1 MYLSKR
7 FAALPPDKKL
17 RARLT
22 LYGGLAGLLLTLA
35 LMVSYLARTSIQGRD
50 QGWVETDFVD
60 RPEVLMLQ
68 EYVRIDTSQ
77 TTGSELAGA
86 LYLAEQLEAA
96 GLEPHIERFSDDR
109 ANLWAIL
116 EGQSPEALVLHNH
129 IDVYPANNPEEWEFP
144 PFAGVIDKAWLYGRG
159 TFDMKSVTI
168 AQLLAMIDLER
179 SDHQPKRSVIFL
191 ATGSEEVGSHLGS
204 QWILARHPELVERFS
219 LVLTEGGVVEALSHE
234 EVKFWGIEFAQK
246 WFAEGWVCAAS
257 RHRLEE
263 LQQDL
268 EQLSE
273 ANHDLRLTPEVET
286 FLASY
291 AASRAAE
298 SFQQALGDTREA
310 LYHPDR
316 FDSLPTYLRSLFRS
330 EIATFPIEEDPEG
343 GYRMRLILHL
353 LPHADF
359 ASERQKLLPDWIING
374 VSLALEPPAGA
385 PFGSPKD
392 HPALATIA
400 ELIQET
406 YPSAT
411 VGPYFLVWSATDSR
425 FFRAYDIPSYG
436 FSPFLIFAT
445 DTFRR
450 DTDNERIGLPGFL
463 GGVELYRR
471 VVQRLAN

>member
-7 FAALPPDKKL
+7 FAALPPHKKL

-22 LYGGLAGLLLTLA
+22 LYGSLAALFVALA
-35 LMVSYLARTSIQGRD
+35 LIVAYLARPSARGYD
-50 QGWVETDFVD
+50 EGWVQADFID
-60 RPEVLMLQ
+60 RQEVRLLQ
-68 EYVRIDTSQ
+68 EYVRIDTSP

-86 LYLAEQLEAA
+86 LFLAEQLEAA
-96 GLEPHIERFSDDR
+96 GLEPHIERFSGDR

-116 EGQSPEALVLHNH
+116 EGESRDAVVLHNH
-129 IDVYPANNPEEWEFP
+129 IDVYPVTNPQDWEFP

-168 AQLLAMIDLER
+168 AQLLAMIDLAH
-179 SDHQPKRSVIFL
+179 SVDKPKRSVIFL

-204 QWILARHPELVERFS
+204 QWILARHPELVDRFS

-234 EVKFWGIEFAQK
+234 EIKFWGIEFAQK
-246 WFAEGWVCAAS
+246 WFAQGWACAAS
-257 RHRLEE
+257 RQRLED

-268 EQLSE
+268 DQHSDS
-273 ANHDLRLTPEVET
+273 NHELRLTPEVES

-298 SFQQALGDTREA
+298 TYQKILSDTQEA

-316 FDSLPTYLRSLFRS
+316 FDSLPAYLKSLYRN

-343 GYRMRLILHL
+343 GFRMRLILHL

-359 ASERQKLLPDWIING
+359 ESERQKLLPDWILNG
-374 VSLALEPPAGA
+374 VSLALESPAGA
-385 PFGSPKD
+385 PFGSPEN
-392 HPALATIA
+392 HPALDTITDV
-400 ELIQET
+400 IHET

-425 FFRAYDIPSYG
+425 FYRAYDIPSYG
-436 FSPFLIFAT
+436 FSPFLIFST

-463 GGVELYRR
+463 GGVELYCK
-471 VVQRLAN
+471 VLHRLAN